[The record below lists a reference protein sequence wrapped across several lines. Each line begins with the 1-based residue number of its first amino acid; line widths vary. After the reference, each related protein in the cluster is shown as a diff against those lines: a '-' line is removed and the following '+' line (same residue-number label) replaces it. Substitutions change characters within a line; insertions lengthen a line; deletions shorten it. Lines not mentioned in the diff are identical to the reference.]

1 MEINIIKRLQE
12 LLGEYLYVPSVTL
25 SQFYGI
31 EIEDFAHD
39 VAKLSLWI
47 AEHQMNEELKNEVHN
62 AVRPTLPLHTAG
74 DIRCANAIRV
84 EWTEVCPA
92 QGSEEVYVFGNPPYL
107 GSKKQNKEHKSDM
120 LSIFGKVKNGK
131 MLDYISAWFYF
142 GAKYASTT
150 NAKVAFVSTNSVTQ
164 GEQVS
169 ILWNELFKFGIQI
182 NFAYKSFKWAN
193 NAKNNA
199 AVIVVIVGFGPLD
212 TKVNKYL
219 FVDET
224 KS

>member
-1 MEINIIKRLQE
+1 
-12 LLGEYLYVPSVTL
+12 
-25 SQFYGI
+25 
-31 EIEDFAHD
+31 
-39 VAKLSLWI
+39 
-47 AEHQMNEELKNEVHN
+47 
-62 AVRPTLPLHTAG
+62 
-74 DIRCANAIRV
+74 
-84 EWTEVCPA
+84 
-92 QGSEEVYVFGNPPYL
+92 
-107 GSKKQNKEHKSDM
+107 DM

-199 AVIVVIVGFGPLD
+199 AVIVVI
-212 TKVNKYL
+212 
-219 FVDET
+219 
-224 KS
+224 

>member
-1 MEINIIKRLQE
+1 
-12 LLGEYLYVPSVTL
+12 
-25 SQFYGI
+25 
-31 EIEDFAHD
+31 
-39 VAKLSLWI
+39 
-47 AEHQMNEELKNEVHN
+47 
-62 AVRPTLPLHTAG
+62 
-74 DIRCANAIRV
+74 
-84 EWTEVCPA
+84 
-92 QGSEEVYVFGNPPYL
+92 
-107 GSKKQNKEHKSDM
+107 
-120 LSIFGKVKNGK
+120 
-131 MLDYISAWFYF
+131 
-142 GAKYASTT
+142 ASTT

-224 KS
+224 KKLVSNISPY